1 MKEKYTNSV
10 KIVEKLNANRHLLI
24 ISLIYL
30 LLAIFFTFPLIFKFT
45 TNIPGVDEDSPTH
58 VWYLWW
64 FKFSVLDLRQNPF
77 YTDYIFYPQVI
88 NRTFDIHTFTNA
100 IFSLP
105 FQFLFGLIA
114 ASNIIF
120 YIGFVLSGL
129 GTFFLSFYLTKSKLA
144 SFFAGLVF
152 AFFPYIFAQ
161 SGDYHTN
168 LITAWFTPF
177 YLLFLLKTLKEGS
190 YKNAFFT
197 GLFFGLQGL
206 NDLTYTSFTMFL
218 TLLVIFYYFIFWG
231 KELLSTSTLKRLVT
245 AGITFLVIFSPFALA
260 AFKTIKEGF
269 HPGVS
274 LSVQNVYGADI
285 SYFLFPWAG
294 NPLLNKFS
302 KAPSA
307 ISSTEGT
314 LYIGYT
320 VLFLVLIYVFFL
332 LKKNIEEKKQL
343 GLFYFLAF
351 SFFILSL
358 GPRLHFF
365 ESGSTFNQFELN
377 PTKFFLLPFIFYHKL
392 PFIGGIQEPI
402 RMHPFTMLPLAILTA
417 FSLKEILSRTKKKVG
432 LIIFAI
438 TVSLL
443 LIEYT
448 PSLPTTNL
456 TVPKIYQDIAR
467 ESGDFVILDLPVGW
481 NTGNFIFGYGPIGSL
496 QFYQSVHQKKI
507 FRGTVARLP
516 AENVFYYRKIPL
528 LHYLAEPGNQL
539 VLEEDLNRDIVQKTF
554 KDLKVKYILIHKKY
568 YEEGRRSLGLSVDL
582 IENVLK
588 AKKFYD
594 EENIIGYQLY

>member
-1 MKEKYTNSV
+1 V
-10 KIVEKLNANRHLLI
+10 KIVEKLNANRHLFFI
-24 ISLIYL
+24 ALIYL
-30 LLAIFFTFPLIFKFT
+30 GITLIFTFPLILKFT
-45 TNIPGVDEDSPTH
+45 SVIPGVDEDSPTH

-64 FKFSVLDLRQNPF
+64 FKFSVLYLRQNPF

-100 IFSLP
+100 VISLP
-105 FQFLFGLIA
+105 FQYLFGLIA

-129 GTFFLSFYLTKSKLA
+129 GTFFLSFYLTKSRLA

-168 LITAWFTPF
+168 LITTWFTPF
-177 YLLFLLKTLKEGS
+177 YLLFLLKTLREGG
-190 YKNAFFT
+190 YKNALLA

-206 NDLTYTSFTMFL
+206 NDLTYTSFTIFL
-218 TLLVIFYYFIFWG
+218 TLLVIFYYFIFWRRG
-231 KELLSTSTLKRLVT
+231 FSLNTFKRLLTT
-245 AGITFLVIFSPFALA
+245 ATTFLVIFSPLASA

-302 KAPSA
+302 KVPSA

-314 LYIGYT
+314 LYIGYI
-320 VLFLVLIYVFFL
+320 VLFLVLTYVFFL
-332 LKKNIEEKKQL
+332 LKKNIEEKKQA

-351 SFFILSL
+351 TFFILSL

-365 ESGSTFNQFELN
+365 ESGATFNQFELN

-417 FSLKEILSRTKKKVG
+417 FSLKEILSAVNRKVG
-432 LIIFAI
+432 LFIFAI

-456 TVPKIYQDIAR
+456 TVPKIYQEIAR
-467 ESGDFVILDLPVGW
+467 ESGDFAILDLPVGW

-507 FRGTVARLP
+507 FRATVARLP
-516 AENVFYYRKIPL
+516 AENVFYYKKIPL
-528 LHYLAEPGNQL
+528 LHYLADPGTEL
-539 VLEEDLNRDIVQKTF
+539 VLPEDLDKKAVQETF

-568 YEEGRRSLGLSVDL
+568 YESGRRSLGRSIEL
-582 IENVLK
+582 IKDILG
-588 AKKFYD
+588 AKKFYE